1 MVYCSIFAAGQGI
14 APPAEDHYVPVSAFN
29 SASMKGWLFQLAA
42 VVLLIVSVATNDT
55 IATSRPDMSLTDIS
69 SEAITWSNISSFVH
83 AVLIFAAKFVI
94 SKTQLTIIGADL
106 VLALLFT
113 IGSDLQNS
121 AIQGPYRKESRHASV
136 EMLRSTQAWTNE
148 QGQPVTPTC
157 LDSLLGR
164 KLEPRVP
171 SATAGGEFHNPLSL
185 NQSTSRP
192 RRQSMHRSSGTIGN
206 WEERF
211 SSQHNRRYWVNTV
224 TSETT
229 WNQPAPSRGYR
240 VSSSADMPVKREGT
254 TPQQQYGTQGPVT
267 TTAVELHTVE
277 SRREQGPRFGVG
289 HDEHVSAVRSGG
301 QQWMQKY
308 SEAHGRPFWYNIR
321 TGERTWRDPN
331 TSGSAANGGVRA
343 GATSVHGSGLARE
356 HHK

>member
-1 MVYCSIFAAGQGI
+1 
-14 APPAEDHYVPVSAFN
+14 
-29 SASMKGWLFQLAA
+29 MKGWLFQLAA
-42 VVLLIVSVATNDT
+42 VALLIIAVATNDT
-55 IATSRPDMSLTDIS
+55 IANSRPDMSLNDIS
-69 SEAITWSNISSFVH
+69 SEAITWSNISSFLH

-106 VLALLFT
+106 ILALLFT

-121 AIQGPYRKESRHASV
+121 DIQGPYQKESRHARV
-136 EMLRSTQAWTNE
+136 EMLRSTQAWTND

-171 SATAGGEFHNPLSL
+171 SAAVGGEFHNPLSL

-192 RRQSMHRSSGTIGN
+192 SRQSMHRSNGTVGD

-211 SSQHNRRYWVNTV
+211 STQHNRRYWVNTV

-229 WNQPAPSRGYR
+229 WNQPAPSGGYR
-240 VSSSADMPVKREGT
+240 VSSSADMHVARKGT
-254 TPQQQYGTQGPVT
+254 ALRQQHCMQGPVT
-267 TTAVELHTVE
+267 TTVVERHTVE
-277 SRREQGPRFGVG
+277 SGREQGPRFGVG
-289 HDEHVSAVRSGG
+289 HDQHVSAVRSGGG

-308 SEAHGRPFWYNIR
+308 SEAHGRPFWYNVE

-331 TSGSAANGGVRA
+331 IANASGIAANHAFRGG
-343 GATSVHGSGLARE
+343 GASVHGSDLARQ
-356 HHK
+356 HHNME